1 MKNDL
6 ARPFVQ
12 KLVRENIGGLMG
24 MQFMQYKDP
33 NQMEHVGNIDSPVL
47 LLVSEYAGQDA
58 LKIADRIEGQ
68 LPETRRISIPGSGHL
83 MNLENPSRFNEAVL
97 EFLNGER

>member
-1 MKNDL
+1 
-6 ARPFVQ
+6 
-12 KLVRENIGGLMG
+12 MG
-24 MQFMQYKDP
+24 MQFMQYREP
-33 NQMEHVGNIDSPVL
+33 NQMEHVGNIGAPVL

-68 LPETRRISIPGSGHL
+68 LPETRRISIPDSGHL

-97 EFLNGER
+97 EFLNDERIRTANNR